1 MRRWNGWGDD
11 SHQAQLADFAKAL
24 LAELLGETHPLPDA
38 TLQDATKRVPAS
50 RAPDHA
56 LLDKSPETRIR
67 HACGQSFPDWL
78 QMRSGQFEHIPDAVA
93 FPETTQHV
101 RELMDWAAEKDL
113 ILVPYGG
120 GTSVVGHLACPPSD
134 KPQITV
140 ALTRMNR
147 LLDFDKESQIAT
159 FGAGVRGP
167 DLEAQLAAIGY
178 TLGHFPQSFE
188 LSTAGGWVVTR
199 SSGQQSLRYGRIEQL
214 FAGGTLESPQG
225 TLEIPSIPANSAG
238 PDLRETVLGS
248 EGMLGILTEVKL
260 RVTPLPESEQFY
272 TVFMPDWE
280 SGVAAVQAITQG
292 RISLSMLRLS
302 NATET
307 DVSLKLAVPESK
319 LSKLNMLFKLK
330 GLTDQKCMLTFGLT
344 GSKKQVAA
352 NEKLANTYLKQ
363 HGAKRVLSKMLGGKW
378 KENRF
383 KGPYMRDPLWE
394 HGVAADTFETAMD
407 WSALRPYI
415 NVVEKNVTSAL
426 KEQGIPVFAYTHLS
440 HVYPQGSSAYT
451 TYLFPAASSYEET
464 MARWRIIK
472 KVASETVVAHG
483 GTISHQ
489 HGVGRDHAPYLA
501 AEKGELGMSTLKT
514 LSKHFDPDQRMNPG
528 VLLGDEVASSTEP
541 A

>member
-11 SHQAQLADFAKAL
+11 THQTELADFAKAL
-24 LAELLGETHPLPDA
+24 IAELLGQTRPLPNA
-38 TLQDATKRVPAS
+38 SLQEVVQSVPQT
-50 RAPDHA
+50 RAPDHP
-56 LLDKSPETRIR
+56 LIDKSPEVRIK
-67 HACGQSFPDWL
+67 HAAGQSFSDWI
-78 QMRSGQFEHIPDAVA
+78 QMRSGVFTNIPDAVA
-93 FPETTQHV
+93 FPETSRQV
-101 RELMDWAAEKDL
+101 RELMDWAARKDL

-120 GTSVVGHLACPPSD
+120 GTSVAGHLACPVND

-147 LLDFDKESQIAT
+147 MLDFDRESQIAT

-214 FAGGTLESPQG
+214 FAGGTLETPNG
-225 TLEIPSIPANSAG
+225 TLEIPSIPASSAG
-238 PDLRETVLGS
+238 PDLREIVLGS
-248 EGMLGILTEVKL
+248 EGTLGILTEVKL
-260 RVTPLPESEQFY
+260 RVTPLAEAEQFY

-280 SGVAAVQAITQG
+280 SGVAAIQAITQG
-292 RISLSMLRLS
+292 RIPLSMMRLS

-307 DVSLKLAVPESK
+307 DVSLKLAVPENK
-319 LSKLNMLFKLK
+319 LSKLNMLFKLR
-330 GLTDQKCMLTFGLT
+330 GLSEQKCMLTFGLT

-352 NEKLANTYLKQ
+352 NYKLANTFLKQ
-363 HGAKRVLSKMLGGKW
+363 HGGKRIFSAMLGDKW
-378 KENRF
+378 KEGRF
-383 KGPYMRDPLWE
+383 KGPYLRDALWE
-394 HGVAADTFETAMD
+394 HGVGADTFETAMD

-415 NVVEKNVTSAL
+415 NVVEQNVSNAL
-426 KEQGIPVFAYTHLS
+426 KAQGIPVFAFTHLS

-451 TYLFPAASSYEET
+451 TYLFPLASSYEET
-464 MARWRIIK
+464 LQRWKIIK
-472 KVASETVVAHG
+472 KIASDTVVAHG

-489 HGVGRDHAPYLA
+489 HGVGRDHAPYLP
-501 AEKGELGMSTLKT
+501 AEKGKLGMSALKA
-514 LSKHFDPDQRMNPG
+514 LSKSFDPDSRMNPG
-528 VLLGDEVASSTEP
+528 VLIADDTASTREQ

>member
-11 SHQAQLADFAKAL
+11 THQAELADFAKAL
-24 LAELLGETHPLPDA
+24 IADLIGDTHPLIDA
-38 TLQDATKRVPAS
+38 TLAEAVERVPES
-50 RAPDHA
+50 RTADHP
-56 LLDKSPETRIR
+56 LLDTTPETRIR
-67 HACGQSFPDWL
+67 YAAGQSFPDWL
-78 QMRSGQFEHIPDAVA
+78 QMRSGIFKEIPDAVA
-93 FPETTQHV
+93 FPETTQQL
-101 RELMDWAAEKDL
+101 RELMDWAAGKDYL
-113 ILVPYGG
+113 LVPYGG
-120 GTSVVGHLACPPSD
+120 GTSVAGHLACPTCE
-134 KPQITV
+134 KPRITV

-214 FAGGTLESPQG
+214 FAGGTLETPKG
-225 TLEIPSIPANSAG
+225 TLKIRSMPASSAG
-238 PDLRETVLGS
+238 PDLREMVLGS
-248 EGMLGILTEVKL
+248 EGTLGILSEVKL
-260 RVTPLPESEQFY
+260 RVTPLAETEQFY

-280 SGVAAVQAITQG
+280 SGVAAVQAMTQG
-292 RISLSMLRLS
+292 RIPLSMMRLS

-307 DVSLKLAVPESK
+307 DISLKLAVPEKK

-330 GLTDQKCMLTFGLT
+330 GLTDKKCMLTFGLT
-344 GSKKQVAA
+344 GSKSQSRA
-352 NEKLANTYLKQ
+352 NRRQAKAILRQ
-363 HGAKRVLSKMLGGKW
+363 HGAKRVFSKMLGEKW
-378 KENRF
+378 REGRF
-383 KGPYMRDPLWE
+383 KGPYLRHPLWE
-394 HGVAADTFETAMD
+394 HGIGVDTFETAMD

-415 NVVEKNVTSAL
+415 NVIEQKVMNAL
-426 KEQGIPVFAYTHLS
+426 KQQGIPVFAFTHLS

-451 TYLFPAASSYEET
+451 TYLFPVASTYAET
-464 MARWRIIK
+464 LQRWKIIK

-489 HGVGRDHAPYLA
+489 HGVGRDHAPYLP
-501 AEKGELGMSTLKT
+501 AEKGELGMSALEA
-514 LSKHFDPDQRMNPG
+514 LSKNFDPDHRMNPG
-528 VLLGDEVASSTEP
+528 VLIEAKNTTEP

>member
-11 SHQAQLADFAKAL
+11 THQAELADFAKAL
-24 LAELLGETHPLPDA
+24 IAELLGETKPLPDA
-38 TLQDATKRVPAS
+38 SLQEAIERVPPS
-50 RAPDHA
+50 RAPDHP
-56 LLDKSPETRIR
+56 LLDTSSETRIR
-67 HACGQSFPDWL
+67 HAAGQSFPDWL
-78 QMRSGQFEHIPDAVA
+78 QMRSGAFENIPDAVA
-93 FPETTQHV
+93 FPETSQQV
-101 RELMDWAAEKDL
+101 RDLMAWAADQDV

-120 GTSVVGHLACPPSD
+120 GTSVAGHLACPVSE

-214 FAGGTLESPQG
+214 FAGGSLETPKG
-225 TLEIPSIPANSAG
+225 TLEIPSLPASSAG
-238 PDLRETVLGS
+238 PDLREMVLGS
-248 EGMLGILTEVKL
+248 EGTLGILTEVKL
-260 RVTPLPESEQFY
+260 RVTPLAETEQFY

-292 RISLSMLRLS
+292 RIPLSMMRLS

-307 DVSLKLAVPESK
+307 DVSLKLAVPEKK

-352 NEKLANTYLKQ
+352 NQKLATAYLKQ
-363 HGAKRVLSKMLGGKW
+363 HGAKRILSKMLGDKW
-378 KENRF
+378 KEGRF
-383 KGPYMRDPLWE
+383 KGPYLRHPLWE
-394 HGVAADTFETAMD
+394 HGVGVDTFETAMD

-415 NVVEKNVTSAL
+415 NVIEQKVTSAL
-426 KEQGIPVFAYTHLS
+426 KEQGIPVFAFTHLS

-451 TYLFPAASSYEET
+451 TYLFPVASSYEET
-464 MARWRIIK
+464 LERWKIIK
-472 KVASETVVAHG
+472 KEASETVVAHG

-489 HGVGRDHAPYLA
+489 HGVGRDHAPYLP
-501 AEKGELGMSTLKT
+501 AEKGELGMSALKA
-514 LSKHFDPDQRMNPG
+514 LSKNFDPDQRMNPG
-528 VLLGDEVASSTEP
+528 VLIASETASNTEP